1 MTAPR
6 RTLTVKGQAT
16 RDRIVNAASDL
27 MVERGVSVVTLDD
40 VGQATSTSK
49 SQMYHYFANKD
60 ELVDAVVIR
69 VRDRVLGFQASLLVG
84 IRCVDDLEKWAE
96 AIVRFQGHDGI
107 WCGCPLG
114 TLAGELM
121 SDIGVERTDIRDAFA
136 SWLDLLTGALTA
148 LKAAGQLRADAE
160 PDVLA
165 VATLASLEGGLL
177 MAKSMQ
183 DESPL
188 VVALAAA
195 LDHLRTFAT

>member
-1 MTAPR
+1 MAASKR
-6 RTLTVKGQAT
+6 ALTVKGQAT
-16 RDRIVNAASDL
+16 RDRIVDAASDL

-49 SQMYHYFANKD
+49 SQMYHYFASKD

-69 VRDRVLGFQASLLVG
+69 VRDRVLSFQESLLLEVQS
-84 IRCVDDLEKWAE
+84 VDDLENWAE
-96 AIVRFQGHDGI
+96 AIVRFQRQDGM

-114 TLAGELM
+114 TLASELM
-121 SDIGVERTDIRDAFA
+121 SDIGVERVDIRYAYE
-136 SWLDLLTGALTA
+136 SWLVLLTTALTA
-148 LKAAGQLRADAE
+148 LQGAGQLRADAQPE
-160 PDVLA
+160 VLA
-165 VATLASLEGGLL
+165 VATLASLQGGLL

-195 LDHLRTFAT
+195 LDHLRTFR